1 MSLELVR
8 VDDRLIHGQVVVG
21 WGQVLNPDLFVIVDD
36 DVAQNEWEQE
46 IYRMGVLATQEVE
59 FTSVSDAAESVER
72 WANSSCRTIVLVSD
86 IDSLTRLCEA
96 APTIR
101 QVNLGGVHHERD
113 RRLHLPYLFL
123 DDMEVDQLLALAQRG
138 LEISAQDLPTAARV
152 NLEDLL

>member
-36 DVAQNEWEQE
+36 DIAQNEWEQE

-59 FTSVSDAAESVER
+59 FKSVCDAAESVER
-72 WANSSCRTIVLVSD
+72 WANSSRRTIVLVSD

-101 QVNLGGVHHERD
+101 RVNLGGVHCERN
-113 RRLHLPYLFL
+113 RRHRLPYLFL
-123 DDMEVDQLLALAQRG
+123 DDGEVDQLHALAKRG
-138 LEISAQDLPTAARV
+138 LEISAQDLPTAACV
-152 NLEDLL
+152 NLEDLI